1 MALPGCIACE
11 CLAHV
16 FKDKIRTAWCTFSAT
31 FLVVTQTQNMMNV
44 ISPKNRRHQSLDK
57 FCKVGLNPQISTK
70 PQSLFWSLL
79 IKGGSQWLHSPF
91 KAMGWFKTVAIRPSS
106 VWVQQPLWNAGRQ
119 TYYNTREA
127 DEQSHRKLW
136 LWTKTA
142 EHTLECLCRTQQQMI
157 QVGNTR
163 VRSDSIAG
171 EHQKS
176 SLSFHPVFGCCLSHC
191 SVLKYWFE
199 NEKQEVQKSYTSLL
213 WHQILLSCFSLK
225 CQLPWKSSDLSAK
238 KFLLCL
244 RQWKVRKV
252 PTTHLLEYIPSA
264 PLCQKN
270 TSLKPFNSCTIKD
283 VRFIGTI

>member
-1 MALPGCIACE
+1 MSQPVCIAFE

-44 ISPKNRRHQSLDK
+44 ILPKNRRYQGLDH
-57 FCKVGLNPQISTK
+57 FCKAGLNPQISTK

-163 VRSDSIAG
+163 VRSEGCSKNENCPGRSALLPEGCIYLLFLEQPPGRSALLPERSALFPEFFFQIFFNFPTKWLPISPNSAG
-171 EHQKS
+171 CE
-176 SLSFHPVFGCCLSHC
+176 P
-191 SVLKYWFE
+191 
-199 NEKQEVQKSYTSLL
+199 N
-213 WHQILLSCFSLK
+213 
-225 CQLPWKSSDLSAK
+225 
-238 KFLLCL
+238 
-244 RQWKVRKV
+244 
-252 PTTHLLEYIPSA
+252 
-264 PLCQKN
+264 
-270 TSLKPFNSCTIKD
+270 
-283 VRFIGTI
+283 